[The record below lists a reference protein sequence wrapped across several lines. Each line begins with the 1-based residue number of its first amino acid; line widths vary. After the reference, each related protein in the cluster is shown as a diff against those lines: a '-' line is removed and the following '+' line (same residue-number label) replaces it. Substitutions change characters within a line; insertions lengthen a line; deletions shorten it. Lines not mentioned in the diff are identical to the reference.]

1 MKPKLTKEERELIG
15 KRILELEQQAQK
27 RFISTKT
34 RFDVENA
41 IDQVAGTVLDLD
53 AFIELYIDR
62 PTKLSEDEVWNYL
75 EGIKMVAKLRVERL
89 WDAHRQREHI
99 DGYGTVAEVM
109 GQHAWNKAQATK
121 KGKQK

>member
-1 MKPKLTKEERELIG
+1 MKPKLTKAERELIG
-15 KRILELEQQAQK
+15 KRILELEQQADK
-27 RFISTKT
+27 RFVSTKT

-99 DGYGTVAEVM
+99 DGYGTVQEVM
-109 GQHAWNKAQATK
+109 GQRAWNKAQATK
-121 KGKQK
+121 GKKK

>member
-1 MKPKLTKEERELIG
+1 MKSKLTKQERELVEE
-15 KRILELEQQAQK
+15 RILELEKGAEK
-27 RFISTKT
+27 RFVSTKT
-34 RFDVENA
+34 RFDVEDA
-41 IDQVAGTVLDLD
+41 IDHVAGTVNDLD

-62 PTKLSEDEVWNYL
+62 PTKLSEDEVWSYL

-109 GQHAWNKAQATK
+109 GQHACN
-121 KGKQK
+121 KGKAKKK

>member
-1 MKPKLTKEERELIG
+1 MKPKLTKAERELIG
-15 KRILELEQQAQK
+15 KRILELEQQAEK

-62 PTKLSEDEVWNYL
+62 PTKLTEDEVWNYL

-99 DGYGTVAEVM
+99 DGYGTVQEVM

>member
-1 MKPKLTKEERELIG
+1 MKPKLTKAERELIG
-15 KRILELEQQAQK
+15 KRILELEQQAEK

-99 DGYGTVAEVM
+99 DGYGTVEEVM

-121 KGKQK
+121 GKKK